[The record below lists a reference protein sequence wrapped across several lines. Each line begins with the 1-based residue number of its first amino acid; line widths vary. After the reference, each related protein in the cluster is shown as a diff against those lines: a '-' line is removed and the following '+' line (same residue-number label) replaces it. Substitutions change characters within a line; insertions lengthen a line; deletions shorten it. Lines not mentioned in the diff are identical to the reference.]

1 MPDSTSRDYGSLLS
15 AYPTALLTTLGPDG
29 HFHSRPMAMH
39 QTVRGEEI
47 WFATAA
53 TAKKCKD
60 LAAEP
65 RCALTFFDAV
75 GGGTISLSGVG
86 EVIRDKKLL
95 QELWNPSWA
104 RWFPRGQAQRDVAL
118 IRVIPEHVERIDGKT
133 GKSEL
138 LFTSKPRRARRGVT
152 RRRQS
157 SSALG

>member
-1 MPDSTSRDYGSLLS
+1 MPEADSRDYASLLS
-15 AYPTALLTTLGPDG
+15 TYPTALLTTVGADG
-29 HFHSRPMAMH
+29 HFHCRPMAMH

-53 TAKKCKD
+53 NAKKCKD

-65 RCALTFFDAV
+65 RCALTFFDAE

-104 RWFPRGQAQRDVAL
+104 RWFPGGQQQRDVAL
-118 IRVIPEHVERIDGKT
+118 IRVIPQHVERTDGST
-133 GKSEL
+133 GRSEV
-138 LFTSKPRRARRGVT
+138 LFTRKARRARRT
-152 RRRQS
+152 ERRR
-157 SSALG
+157 AET